1 MDEGWILSDQYV
13 AIELMWWDTGTSVSI
28 FVLDIWYDISLFLT
42 SQNMKAFIKVFY
54 CEVE

>member
-13 AIELMWWDTGTSVSI
+13 ALELMWWDTGTSVSI

-54 CEVE
+54 GEVE

>member
-13 AIELMWWDTGTSVSI
+13 AIELMWSDTGTSVSI

-42 SQNMKAFIKVFY
+42 SQNMNAFIKVFY
-54 CEVE
+54 SEVE

>member
-13 AIELMWWDTGTSVSI
+13 ALELMWWDTGTSVSI
-28 FVLDIWYDISLFLT
+28 FVLDILYDISLFLT

-54 CEVE
+54 SEVE